1 MVNTG
6 ATNGTAGTG
15 DTNGAGSTGGTGG
28 TNRSTPAMRFA
39 FSTLGVPGM
48 PVPEVI
54 GLAADAGYQ
63 GVELRAHPEEP
74 VHPLLGAGERAEVRG
89 RFADAG
95 VEILAVAGY
104 AGVAAARDAAGEKE
118 LAQELSEL
126 VLLAADLGAP
136 YVRVFPGG
144 GDRPA
149 DAADADAA
157 RRLAAVAPLAAERG
171 VRVLLETHD
180 SHRTG
185 ADAARVLGPV
195 GHRQIGAVW
204 DVLHSWLGGEEPVD
218 THAAL
223 APHLG
228 YVQVKDVASAEDR
241 TPLPLGAG
249 TLPLAAV
256 LDTLAR
262 DPEDAHGPV
271 PAAEGGYD
279 QGPGGWL
286 CWEYEKRW
294 FPQAA
299 DLPGLLAP
307 GRAHLQRLLSGAT
320 AGS

>member
-1 MVNTG
+1 
-6 ATNGTAGTG
+6 
-15 DTNGAGSTGGTGG
+15 
-28 TNRSTPAMRFA
+28 MRFA

-48 PVPEVI
+48 PVAEVLR
-54 GLAADAGYQ
+54 LAADTGYQ

-74 VHPLLGAGERAEVRG
+74 VHPLLGTRERAAVRG
-89 RFADAG
+89 QFADAG
-95 VEILAVAGY
+95 VGILAVAGY
-104 AGVAAARDAAGEKE
+104 ARVAAARDAAGEEE
-118 LAQELSEL
+118 LAHELSEL

-144 GDRPA
+144 DDRPA
-149 DAADADAA
+149 PEADADAA

-185 ADAARVLGPV
+185 AAAARILGPV
-195 GHRQIGAVW
+195 GHRQIGALW

-228 YVQVKDVASAEDR
+228 YVQVKDVASAEER
-241 TPLPLGAG
+241 APLPLGAG
-249 TLPLAAV
+249 ALPLAAV
-256 LDTLAR
+256 LGTLAR

-271 PAAEGGYD
+271 PAPEGSYD
-279 QGPGGWL
+279 QGAGGWL

-294 FPQAA
+294 YPEAT
-299 DLPGLLAP
+299 DLPDLLAP
-307 GRAHLQRLLSGAT
+307 GRAHLQRLLSGPA
-320 AGS
+320 ARS